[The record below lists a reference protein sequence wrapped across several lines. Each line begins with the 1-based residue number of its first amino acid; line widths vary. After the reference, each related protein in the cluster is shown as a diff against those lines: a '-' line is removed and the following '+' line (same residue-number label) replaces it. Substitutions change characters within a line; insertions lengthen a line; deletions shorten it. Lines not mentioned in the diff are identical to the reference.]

1 MSLSRYFRLLPAVIL
16 VGGGLLVVK
25 SVTLV
30 QEARA
35 QTAMTGQAP
44 APAPKDT
51 TQVAVTDP
59 VIDDS
64 ESNSAAEIDV
74 LTSLSKRRQQLD
86 AREQSLNMQ
95 ANLIAAAE
103 DRVDGKI
110 ATLKG
115 LQDTMQK
122 LLGQRDAAEQ
132 AQLNALVKSYSSM
145 KPADAARIF
154 NSLDD
159 TVQLNVAAA
168 MKSDVLGAILAKMQP
183 DAAQKLTV
191 RLANRLKLP
200 QAAPA
205 AVAAAAAPEA
215 PAAQQMASVDPAA
228 QPATAPAP
236 DAANAAKPAETPAGQ
251 AATPAPAKPEPAPA
265 AQKQAQTTP
274 APASIA
280 APKQTAAT
288 PAAAQPKQQAATPP
302 PAKPQAAPAK
312 PDTKQQAAAAAP
324 AKPDAKQQASAAPAK
339 PAADPKAKG
348 T

>member
-1 MSLSRYFRLLPAVIL
+1 LSVSRYFRLLPAVIL
-16 VGGGLLVVK
+16 VGGGLLAMK

-35 QTAMTGQAP
+35 QTALTGQAP

-103 DRVDGKI
+103 ERVDGKI

-154 NSLDD
+154 NSLDE
-159 TVQLNVAAA
+159 TVELNVAAA

-183 DAAQKLTV
+183 DAAEKLTV

-205 AVAAAAAPEA
+205 AVAAATQPEA
-215 PAAQQMASVDPAA
+215 PAAQQMASVDPTA
-228 QPATAPAP
+228 QPGAAPAVNAPQAPAP
-236 DAANAAKPAETPAGQ
+236 NSAAAAAETNTAAKPE
-251 AATPAPAKPEPAPA
+251 APANAP
-265 AQKQAQTTP
+265 KQAQAIP
-274 APASIA
+274 
-280 APKQTAAT
+280 
-288 PAAAQPKQQAATPP
+288 AQPKQEPKQAAATPP
-302 PAKPQAAPAK
+302 AQPRRAAAAAVETPKQPNAPAK
-312 PDTKQQAAAAAP
+312 PDPKQQALKTPAKTPAAAP
-324 AKPDAKQQASAAPAK
+324 A
-339 PAADPKAKG
+339 PAAKAKNG
-348 T
+348 

>member
-1 MSLSRYFRLLPAVIL
+1 VKKASRYFRLLPAVIL
-16 VGGGLLVVK
+16 VGGGLLALKTV
-25 SVTLV
+25 SLV

-35 QTAMTGQAP
+35 QTALTGQAP
-44 APAPKDT
+44 APEPKDLT
-51 TQVAVTDP
+51 HVAVTDP

-64 ESNSAAEIDV
+64 ESNSAAEVDV

-103 DRVDGKI
+103 QRVDGKI

-132 AQLNALVKSYSSM
+132 KQLNDLVKSYSSM

-154 NSLDD
+154 NTLDD
-159 TVQLNVAAA
+159 TVQLNVAAQ

-205 AVAAAAAPEA
+205 AVAAATAPEA
-215 PAAQQMASVDPAA
+215 PAAQQVASVDPAA
-228 QPATAPAP
+228 QPGQQP
-236 DAANAAKPAETPAGQ
+236 AANAP
-251 AATPAPAKPEPAPA
+251 
-265 AQKQAQTTP
+265 
-274 APASIA
+274 
-280 APKQTAAT
+280 AT
-288 PAAAQPKQQAATPP
+288 PAAAPANP
-302 PAKPQAAPAK
+302 PA
-312 PDTKQQAAAAAP
+312 QQTAENTP
-324 AKPDAKQQASAAPAK
+324 AKPDAAKQEAAKPEAAAAKANPPATPKQAAATPPAQPGAKAPAAPEKPDAKKQASATK
-339 PAADPKAKG
+339 PAEAPPAKAKG
-348 T
+348 G

>member
-1 MSLSRYFRLLPAVIL
+1 MKGPSRFFRLLPAVIL
-16 VGGGLLVVK
+16 VGGGLLVLK

-44 APAPKDT
+44 APEPKDT
-51 TQVAVTDP
+51 THVAVTDP

-74 LTSLSKRRQQLD
+74 LTSLSKRRQELD

-103 DRVDGKI
+103 ERVDGKI

-115 LQDTMQK
+115 LQSTMQT

-159 TVQLNVAAA
+159 TVELNVAAA
-168 MKSDVLGAILAKMQP
+168 MKSDVLGAILSKMQP
-183 DAAQKLTV
+183 EAAQKLTV

-200 QAAPA
+200 EPAP
-205 AVAAAAAPEA
+205 AVAAATAPET
-215 PAAQQMASVDPAA
+215 PAAQQMASVDPSATPPAA
-228 QPATAPAP
+228 AAPAPAQTAATPPAPTNTAAPPPAQTASTTAPAS
-236 DAANAAKPAETPAGQ
+236 K
-251 AATPAPAKPEPAPA
+251 PAPA
-265 AQKQAQTTP
+265 A
-274 APASIA
+274 
-280 APKQTAAT
+280 PKPLQTA
-288 PAAAQPKQQAATPP
+288 PAAAQPKQQASVTPP
-302 PAKPQAAPAK
+302 AQPKAAPAN
-312 PDTKQQAAAAAP
+312 AP
-324 AKPDAKQQASAAPAK
+324 AKPDAKQQASAAKATPP
-339 PAADPKAKG
+339 PAAKAKG
-348 T
+348 A

>member
-1 MSLSRYFRLLPAVIL
+1 MKSPSRFFRLLPAVIL
-16 VGGGLLVVK
+16 VGGGLLALK
-25 SVTLV
+25 GVTIV
-30 QEARA
+30 QDARA

-44 APAPKDT
+44 APQPKDT
-51 TQVAVTDP
+51 MQVAVTDP

-95 ANLIAAAE
+95 SNLIAAAE
-103 DRVDGKI
+103 TRVDGKI

-115 LQDTMQK
+115 LQSTMQT

-132 AQLNALVKSYSSM
+132 AQLTALVKSYSSM

-154 NSLDD
+154 NSLDE

-200 QAAPA
+200 QASPA
-205 AVAAAAAPEA
+205 AVAAATAPEA
-215 PAAQQMASVDPAA
+215 PAAQQMASVNPSAAPVAAPA
-228 QPATAPAP
+228 QATANAP
-236 DAANAAKPAETPAGQ
+236 SA
-251 AATPAPAKPEPAPA
+251 PAPA
-265 AQKQAQTTP
+265 AAQPTPTPPAQTASTTP
-274 APASIA
+274 PASKPEAAPATG
-280 APKQTAAT
+280 APKPLQTA
-288 PAAAQPKQQAATPP
+288 PAAAQPKQQASVAP
-302 PAKPQAAPAK
+302 PAQPKVPAPN
-312 PDTKQQAAAAAP
+312 AP
-324 AKPDAKQQASAAPAK
+324 AKPDAKQQAA
-339 PAADPKAKG
+339 KAKG
-348 T
+348 V

>member
-1 MSLSRYFRLLPAVIL
+1 LSVSRYFRLLPAVIL
-16 VGGGLLVVK
+16 VGGGLLAMK

-35 QTAMTGQAP
+35 QTALTGQAP

-103 DRVDGKI
+103 ERVDGKI

-154 NSLDD
+154 NSLDE
-159 TVQLNVAAA
+159 TVELNVAAA

-183 DAAQKLTV
+183 DAAEKLTV

-205 AVAAAAAPEA
+205 AVAAATQPEA
-215 PAAQQMASVDPAA
+215 PAAQQMASVDPTA
-228 QPATAPAP
+228 QPGAAPTVNAPQAPAP
-236 DAANAAKPAETPAGQ
+236 NNAVGTPAAETNTAAKPE
-251 AATPAPAKPEPAPA
+251 APANAP
-265 AQKQAQTTP
+265 KQAQAIP
-274 APASIA
+274 
-280 APKQTAAT
+280 
-288 PAAAQPKQQAATPP
+288 AQPKQEPKQAAATPP
-302 PAKPQAAPAK
+302 AQPRRAAAAAVETPKQPNAPAK
-312 PDTKQQAAAAAP
+312 PDPKQQALKTPAKTPAAAP
-324 AKPDAKQQASAAPAK
+324 A
-339 PAADPKAKG
+339 PAAKAKNG
-348 T
+348 

>member
-1 MSLSRYFRLLPAVIL
+1 VKGPSRFFRLLPAVIL
-16 VGGGLLVVK
+16 VGGGLLVLK
-25 SVTLV
+25 SFTLV

-51 TQVAVTDP
+51 THVAVTDP

-74 LTSLSKRRQQLD
+74 LTSLSKRRQELD

-115 LQDTMQK
+115 LQATMQT

-132 AQLNALVKSYSSM
+132 AQLTALVKSYSSM

-159 TVQLNVAAA
+159 TVELNVAAA
-168 MKSDVLGAILAKMQP
+168 MKSDVLGAILAKMQA
-183 DAAQKLTV
+183 DAAEKLTV

-205 AVAAAAAPEA
+205 AVAAATTPEA
-215 PAAQQMASVDPAA
+215 PVAQQMASVDPSAA
-228 QPATAPAP
+228 P
-236 DAANAAKPAETPAGQ
+236 
-251 AATPAPAKPEPAPA
+251 AATPA
-265 AQKQAQTTP
+265 QATAMPTP
-274 APASIA
+274 APNAATATPPAQTASTTPPA
-280 APKQTAAT
+280 QTASTTPPKPEAAAATGAPKPLQTAPAT
-288 PAAAQPKQQAATPP
+288 AQPKQQASVAP
-302 PAKPQAAPAK
+302 PAQPKAPT
-312 PDTKQQAAAAAP
+312 PNAP
-324 AKPDAKQQASAAPAK
+324 KKPDAKQQAAKTTPAPP
-339 PAADPKAKG
+339 PAAKAKG
-348 T
+348 A

>member
-1 MSLSRYFRLLPAVIL
+1 ML
-16 VGGGLLVVK
+16 VGGGLLVMK

-44 APAPKDT
+44 VPEPKDT

-64 ESNSAAEIDV
+64 ESNSAAEVDV

-103 DRVDGKI
+103 QRVDGKI
-110 ATLKG
+110 DTLKG
-115 LQDTMQK
+115 LQTQMQT

-159 TVQLNVAAA
+159 TVELNVAAA
-168 MKSDVLGAILAKMQP
+168 MKSDVLGAVLAKMQA
-183 DAAQKLTV
+183 DAAEKLTV

-200 QAAPA
+200 QPA
-205 AVAAAAAPEA
+205 AVAAANAPEA
-215 PAAQQMASVDPAA
+215 SATQQMASVDPSA
-228 QPATAPAP
+228 QSATVPA
-236 DAANAAKPAETPAGQ
+236 AANAAGALEQNAATPTNPPAQSASTTPPASKPEAAPAASAPKQ
-251 AATPAPAKPEPAPA
+251 AQATPAPSKPQAAAPAPAKQAAMTPSAQAKPQTAPAKNDPKQQATAAPAKAPTPAPAPA
-265 AQKQAQTTP
+265 A
-274 APASIA
+274 
-280 APKQTAAT
+280 
-288 PAAAQPKQQAATPP
+288 
-302 PAKPQAAPAK
+302 
-312 PDTKQQAAAAAP
+312 
-324 AKPDAKQQASAAPAK
+324 
-339 PAADPKAKG
+339 KAKNG
-348 T
+348 

>member
-1 MSLSRYFRLLPAVIL
+1 MSVTRYFRLLPAVML
-16 VGGGLLVVK
+16 VGGGLLAMK
-25 SVTLV
+25 SVALV

-51 TQVAVTDP
+51 THVAVTDP

-86 AREQSLNMQ
+86 GREQSLNMQ

-103 DRVDGKI
+103 QRVDGKI

-132 AQLNALVKSYSSM
+132 AQLTALVKSYSSM

-154 NSLDD
+154 NSLDE
-159 TVQLNVAAA
+159 TVELNVAAA
-168 MKSDVLGAILAKMQP
+168 MKSDVLGAILAKMQA

-200 QAAPA
+200 QATPA
-205 AVAAAAAPEA
+205 AVAAATAPEA
-215 PAAQQMASVDPAA
+215 PAAQQMASVDPSA
-228 QPATAPAP
+228 QPSATPTPAPVNGAPAP
-236 DAANAAKPAETPAGQ
+236 EQAAALPPASPPAQNTSTTPA
-251 AATPAPAKPEPAPA
+251 APKPETA
-265 AQKQAQTTP
+265 ASNAVKQPQTTP
-274 APASIA
+274 APSKPRVAAPSQPKQAATAPAAQSKSLPAA
-280 APKQTAAT
+280 APKA
-288 PAAAQPKQQAATPP
+288 
-302 PAKPQAAPAK
+302 
-312 PDTKQQAAAAAP
+312 
-324 AKPDAKQQASAAPAK
+324 DAKQQAAKAPASAPPAK
-339 PAADPKAKG
+339 PKNG
-348 T
+348 

>member
-16 VGGGLLVVK
+16 VGGGLLVIK

-44 APAPKDT
+44 APEPKDT

-59 VIDDS
+59 VVDDS
-64 ESNSAAEIDV
+64 ESNSAAEVDV

-103 DRVDGKI
+103 QRVDGKI
-110 ATLKG
+110 NTLKG
-115 LQDTMQK
+115 LQATMQT

-132 AQLNALVKSYSSM
+132 AQLTALVKSYSSM

-159 TVQLNVAAA
+159 TVELNVAAA
-168 MKSDVLGAILAKMQP
+168 MKSDVLGAILAKMQA
-183 DAAQKLTV
+183 DAAEKLTV

-200 QAAPA
+200 QPA
-205 AVAAAAAPEA
+205 AVAAATAPEA
-215 PAAQQMASVDPAA
+215 PAAQQMASVDPSA
-228 QPATAPAP
+228 QPAATPAQAPATATPQQNAATPPANPPAQSASTPKPEAAPAP
-236 DAANAAKPAETPAGQ
+236 NAPKQ
-251 AATPAPAKPEPAPA
+251 AQATPAPAKPQTAAPAKQAATTPAAQAKPQTPPAPA
-265 AQKQAQTTP
+265 KTD
-274 APASIA
+274 
-280 APKQTAAT
+280 
-288 PAAAQPKQQAATPP
+288 PKQQASTTPAKAAATPP
-302 PAKPQAAPAK
+302 AAAKP
-312 PDTKQQAAAAAP
+312 
-324 AKPDAKQQASAAPAK
+324 
-339 PAADPKAKG
+339 KG
-348 T
+348 A

>member
-16 VGGGLLVVK
+16 AGGGLLAIK

-51 TQVAVTDP
+51 THVAVTDP

-86 AREQSLNMQ
+86 ARAQSLNMQ

-132 AQLNALVKSYSSM
+132 AQLTALVKTYSSM

-154 NSLDD
+154 NALDE
-159 TVQLNVAAA
+159 TVELNVAAA
-168 MKSDVLGAILAKMQP
+168 MKADVLGAILAKMQP
-183 DAAQKLTV
+183 DAAEKLTV

-200 QAAPA
+200 QTAPA
-205 AVAAAAAPEA
+205 AVAAASQPEA
-215 PAAQQMASVDPAA
+215 PAAQQMASVDPSA
-228 QPATAPAP
+228 QPGVAPAANAPQTPAPNGAAPAATPPAQANATPPASKPEAPAP
-236 DAANAAKPAETPAGQ
+236 
-251 AATPAPAKPEPAPA
+251 
-265 AQKQAQTTP
+265 KQAQTTP
-274 APASIA
+274 A
-280 APKQTAAT
+280 
-288 PAAAQPKQQAATPP
+288 QPKQEPPKQEPKQAAATPP
-302 PAKPQAAPAK
+302 APPK
-312 PDTKQQAAAAAP
+312 QAAAAPVTPPKQPNAP
-324 AKPDAKQQASAAPAK
+324 AKADPKKQASAAPAK
-339 PAADPKAKG
+339 APPPAAKAKNG
-348 T
+348 

>member
-1 MSLSRYFRLLPAVIL
+1 VKISRYFRLLPAVII
-16 VGGGLLVVK
+16 VGGGLLALKGV
-25 SVTLV
+25 SLV
-30 QEARA
+30 QDARA
-35 QTAMTGQAP
+35 QTALTGQAP
-44 APAPKDT
+44 APEPKDLT
-51 TQVAVTDP
+51 HVAVTDP

-64 ESNSAAEIDV
+64 ESNSAAEVDV

-103 DRVDGKI
+103 QRVDGKI

-132 AQLNALVKSYSSM
+132 KQLNDLVKSYSSM

-154 NSLDD
+154 NTLDD
-159 TVQLNVAAA
+159 TVQLNVAAQ

-200 QAAPA
+200 QATPA
-205 AVAAAAAPEA
+205 AVAAATAPEA

-228 QPATAPAP
+228 QPAAGQQPAAADAPPANAPA
-236 DAANAAKPAETPAGQ
+236 TPAPANPPAQQ
-251 AATPAPAKPEPAPA
+251 ADANTPAPAKPEAAKQPPPAPA
-265 AQKQAQTTP
+265 QQA
-274 APASIA
+274 A
-280 APKQTAAT
+280 ANTGKPAT
-288 PAAAQPKQQAATPP
+288 PPAAQPKQQASATPP
-302 PAKPQAAPAK
+302 AQPGAKAPAAPE
-312 PDTKQQAAAAAP
+312 
-324 AKPDAKQQASAAPAK
+324 KPDAKKQASATPAK
-339 PAADPKAKG
+339 PAEAPPAKAKG
-348 T
+348 A

>member
-16 VGGGLLVVK
+16 VGGGLLVAK

-30 QEARA
+30 QDARA

-51 TQVAVTDP
+51 THVAVTDP

-132 AQLNALVKSYSSM
+132 AQLTALVKSYSSM

-154 NSLDD
+154 NALDE
-159 TVQLNVAAA
+159 TVELNVAAA

-183 DAAQKLTV
+183 DAAEKLTV

-205 AVAAAAAPEA
+205 AVAAATTPEA
-215 PAAQQMASVDPAA
+215 PAAQQMASVDPSA
-228 QPATAPAP
+228 QPGAMP
-236 DAANAAKPAETPAGQ
+236 AANAPQTPAPNSAAPSATPPAQTANATPAAAKPEAPANAPKQAQATPAQ
-251 AATPAPAKPEPAPA
+251 PKPEPPKQEPKQAAATPPAPP
-265 AQKQAQTTP
+265 KQA
-274 APASIA
+274 
-280 APKQTAAT
+280 AAT
-288 PAAAQPKQQAATPP
+288 PAATPKQPSAPAKADPKQQASSAPAKAPP
-302 PAKPQAAPAK
+302 PAA
-312 PDTKQQAAAAAP
+312 
-324 AKPDAKQQASAAPAK
+324 
-339 PAADPKAKG
+339 KAKNG
-348 T
+348 

>member
-1 MSLSRYFRLLPAVIL
+1 LSVSRYFRLLPAVIL
-16 VGGGLLVVK
+16 VGGGLLAMK

-35 QTAMTGQAP
+35 QTALTGQAP

-103 DRVDGKI
+103 ERVDGKI

-154 NSLDD
+154 NSLDE
-159 TVQLNVAAA
+159 TVELNVAAA

-183 DAAQKLTV
+183 DAAEKLTV

-205 AVAAAAAPEA
+205 AVAAATQPEA
-215 PAAQQMASVDPAA
+215 PAAQQMASVDPTA
-228 QPATAPAP
+228 QPGAAPAVNAPQAPAP
-236 DAANAAKPAETPAGQ
+236 NSAAGTPAAETNTAAKPE
-251 AATPAPAKPEPAPA
+251 APANAP
-265 AQKQAQTTP
+265 KQAQAIP
-274 APASIA
+274 
-280 APKQTAAT
+280 
-288 PAAAQPKQQAATPP
+288 AQPKLEPKQAAATPP
-302 PAKPQAAPAK
+302 AQPRRAAAAAVETPKQPNAPAK
-312 PDTKQQAAAAAP
+312 PDPKQQALKTPAKTPAAAP
-324 AKPDAKQQASAAPAK
+324 A
-339 PAADPKAKG
+339 PAAKAKNG
-348 T
+348 

>member
-1 MSLSRYFRLLPAVIL
+1 VKKASRYFRLLPAVIL
-16 VGGGLLVVK
+16 VGGGLLALKTV
-25 SVTLV
+25 SLV

-35 QTAMTGQAP
+35 QTALTGQAP
-44 APAPKDT
+44 APEPRDLT
-51 TQVAVTDP
+51 HVAVTDP

-64 ESNSAAEIDV
+64 ESNSAAEVDV

-103 DRVDGKI
+103 QRVDGKI

-132 AQLNALVKSYSSM
+132 KQLNDLVKSYSSM

-154 NSLDD
+154 NTLDD
-159 TVQLNVAAA
+159 TVQLNVAAQ
-168 MKSDVLGAILAKMQP
+168 MKSDVLGAILAKMQA

-205 AVAAAAAPEA
+205 AVAAATAPEA

-228 QPATAPAP
+228 QPGPAANAPAANAPATAAANPPAQQTAENTPAKAEAAKPEAAKPEAAAKPQANPPANQKAAAATAKQAAATAPAQPGAKAPAPPEKP
-236 DAANAAKPAETPAGQ
+236 DAKKQASATPAKPAEA
-251 AATPAPAKPEPAPA
+251 
-265 AQKQAQTTP
+265 
-274 APASIA
+274 
-280 APKQTAAT
+280 
-288 PAAAQPKQQAATPP
+288 P
-302 PAKPQAAPAK
+302 PAK
-312 PDTKQQAAAAAP
+312 
-324 AKPDAKQQASAAPAK
+324 
-339 PAADPKAKG
+339 AKG
-348 T
+348 A

>member
-1 MSLSRYFRLLPAVIL
+1 MSISRYFRLLPAVII
-16 VGGGLLVVK
+16 VGGGLLALK
-25 SVTLV
+25 SVSIV

-35 QTAMTGQAP
+35 QTALTGQAP

-51 TQVAVTDP
+51 TQVAVADP

-64 ESNSAAEIDV
+64 ESNSAAEVDV
-74 LTSLSKRRQQLD
+74 LTSLSKRRQELD

-95 ANLIAAAE
+95 ANLIAATEA
-103 DRVDGKI
+103 RVDGKI

-159 TVQLNVAAA
+159 TVELNVAAA

-183 DAAQKLTV
+183 DAAEKLTV

-200 QAAPA
+200 EAAPA
-205 AVAAAAAPEA
+205 AVAAATAPET

-228 QPATAPAP
+228 QPAPLPATDTA
-236 DAANAAKPAETPAGQ
+236 NTAKPAEAPAAQ

-274 APASIA
+274 AAPAA
-280 APKQTAAT
+280 NAPKQAA
-288 PAAAQPKQQAATPP
+288 PAAAQPKQQAAATP
-302 PAKPQAAPAK
+302 PAKPQSAPAK
-312 PDTKQQAAAAAP
+312 PDTKQQAATAAA

>member
-1 MSLSRYFRLLPAVIL
+1 LSLSRYFRLLPAVML
-16 VGGGLLVVK
+16 VGGGLLAMK
-25 SVTLV
+25 SVALV

-44 APAPKDT
+44 APEPKDMT
-51 TQVAVTDP
+51 HVAVTDP

-86 AREQSLNMQ
+86 TRAQSLNMQ

-103 DRVDGKI
+103 QRVDGKI

-145 KPADAARIF
+145 KPTDAARIF
-154 NSLDD
+154 NSLDE
-159 TVQLNVAAA
+159 TVELNVAAA
-168 MKSDVLGAILAKMQP
+168 MKSDVLGAILAKMQA
-183 DAAQKLTV
+183 DAAEKLTV

-205 AVAAAAAPEA
+205 AVAAATAPEA
-215 PAAQQMASVDPAA
+215 PAAQQMASVDPSA
-228 QPATAPAP
+228 QPS
-236 DAANAAKPAETPAGQ
+236 
-251 AATPAPAKPEPAPA
+251 ATPAPANAAPAPEQGVAQPPANPPAKTASTTPPKPETA
-265 AQKQAQTTP
+265 ATNTVKQPQTTP
-274 APASIA
+274 APSKPQVA
-280 APKQTAAT
+280 APSQPKQAAT
-288 PAAAQPKQQAATPP
+288 APAAPSKLPAAKADPKQQAAKAPAPAPAP
-302 PAKPQAAPAK
+302 PAKAK
-312 PDTKQQAAAAAP
+312 N
-324 AKPDAKQQASAAPAK
+324 
-339 PAADPKAKG
+339 G
-348 T
+348 